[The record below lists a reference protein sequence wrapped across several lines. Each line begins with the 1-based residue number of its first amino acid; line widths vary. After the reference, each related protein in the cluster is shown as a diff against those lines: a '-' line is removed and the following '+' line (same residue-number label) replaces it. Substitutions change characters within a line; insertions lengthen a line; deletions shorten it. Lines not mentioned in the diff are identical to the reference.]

1 MIKKCMVKYSLF
13 NKKIIALFL
22 CFNLFA
28 INVVSQHISTA
39 SFSRLGFGSRGIA
52 LSNAMNSVIYGE
64 VTGYYNPAVLP
75 FSNLKM
81 ASLTFGILSL
91 DRELDFLHY
100 TQSLYPTA
108 GFSIFLIRAGVKN
121 IDSRDVDGHHIE
133 NLSTSEFQLGFAF
146 SNRIIEKLS
155 AGLSLKFY
163 YNKLYREMKTQT
175 LGIDF
180 GVLFKF
186 NDNITVGA
194 SIHDINAKYKWDSS
208 IIYQEKGR
216 TIVETFPKTISLGLT
231 YAIKDIFFTSIEY
244 DNIGREKFFNLGS
257 ELYPLYFITDGFIQS
272 LAIRGGVRLFQNY
285 LDFSLGFGLSR
296 KIGNFVV
303 FFDYAYRFE
312 RYSPSGMQLLTLGL
326 KL

>member
-1 MIKKCMVKYSLF
+1 MVKYSSF
-13 NKKIIALFL
+13 NKKIVFLFL

-28 INVVSQHISTA
+28 TNIISQNISIA
-39 SFSRLGFGSRGIA
+39 SFSRLGFGSRGVA
-52 LSNAMNSVIYGE
+52 LSNAMSSVIYGE

-75 FSNLKM
+75 FSNLKV

-121 IDSRDVDGHHIE
+121 IDSRDVDGYHIE
-133 NLSTSEFQLGFAF
+133 TLSTSEFQLGFAF
-146 SNRIIEKLS
+146 SNRITEKLS
-155 AGLSLKFY
+155 VGLSLKFY

-175 LGIDF
+175 LGIDL
-180 GVLFKF
+180 GILFKL
-186 NDNITVGA
+186 NDNITAGA
-194 SIHDINAKYKWDSS
+194 SIHDLNAKYKWDSS

-216 TIVETFPKTISLGLT
+216 TIVETFPKTIRLGLT
-231 YAIKDIFFTSIEY
+231 YAIKDIFFTSLEY
-244 DNIGREKFFNLGS
+244 DNIGKEKLLNFGS
-257 ELYPLYFITDGFIQS
+257 ELYPLYFVADGFKQS
-272 LAIRGGVRLFQNY
+272 LSIRGGVQIFRNY

-303 FFDYAYRFE
+303 FFDYAYKFE

>member
-1 MIKKCMVKYSLF
+1 MVKYSSF
-13 NKKIIALFL
+13 NKKIVSLFL
-22 CFNLFA
+22 CFNFFA
-28 INVVSQHISTA
+28 TGTIAQNISVA
-39 SFSRLGFGSRGIA
+39 SFSRLGFGSRGVA

-75 FSNLKM
+75 FSNSKI

-108 GFSIFLIRAGVKN
+108 GFSIFLIRAGVRN
-121 IDSRDVDGHHIE
+121 IDSRDVDGYHIE
-133 NLSTSEFQLGFAF
+133 TLSTSEFQLGFAF
-146 SNRIIEKLS
+146 SNRITEKLS

-175 LGIDF
+175 LGIDI
-180 GVLFKF
+180 GILLKL
-186 NDNITVGA
+186 NDNITAGA
-194 SIHDINAKYKWDSS
+194 SIHDLNAKYKWDSS

-216 TIVETFPKTISLGLT
+216 AIVETFPKMIRLGLT

-244 DNIGREKFFNLGS
+244 DNIGREKIFNFGS
-257 ELYPLYFITDGFIQS
+257 ELYPLYFVTGGFKQS
-272 LAIRGGVRLFQNY
+272 LSIRGGVQIFRNY

-296 KIGNFVV
+296 KIGNFIV
-303 FFDYAYRFE
+303 FFDYAYKFE
-312 RYSPSGMQLLTLGL
+312 RYLPSGMQLLTLGL